1 MEVAYTHN
9 DYREMIKE
17 VLLIN
22 KGINDCVDIL
32 SSEGS
37 WQDVTLQ
44 ANAAYEAIQHI
55 DRLKNFLVQINFI
68 TCNAASG
75 LTGKEML
82 GIGDNNDSVDNS
94 DTVSDSTGNDMELCD
109 TNSGS
114 ETVLET
120 SKSENVSQES

>member
-1 MEVAYTHN
+1 MIMEVAYTHN

-55 DRLKNFLVQINFI
+55 DRLKNFLVQNTYHLF
-68 TCNAASG
+68 
-75 LTGKEML
+75 
-82 GIGDNNDSVDNS
+82 
-94 DTVSDSTGNDMELCD
+94 
-109 TNSGS
+109 
-114 ETVLET
+114 
-120 SKSENVSQES
+120 QYQ